1 LNIHPTAVSV
11 HTLNTHTKQFF
22 MQYAQ
27 YTFTSGKT
35 RKRMTADFLLQQ
47 DHFAA
52 CVASL
57 SGHVGTFWITHDA
70 LSHALT

>member
-1 LNIHPTAVSV
+1 MVEKLNIHPTAVSV

-57 SGHVGTFWITHDA
+57 SGHVGTF
-70 LSHALT
+70 